1 MSRLTNY
8 TREAISNAAIKAA
21 FTPRENDFSAAED
34 ALAREAYAAVYPAD
48 EVKKAMAL
56 PDNWLRRDPC
66 LHFNVNGLRIELCT
80 TDNHLPV
87 PYRAK
92 SGDQGYSCHRS
103 QGSIPEGD
111 LAERITAHAMAKE
124 ALRDEKRSARI
135 KLDAMLG
142 SISTVKKL
150 QEVWPE
156 GAQFYAKFAE
166 KPAALP
172 PAIRVEDVNAALGL
186 ESAQ

>member
-8 TREAISNAAIKAA
+8 TREAISSAAIKAA
-21 FTPRENDFSAAED
+21 FTPRENDFSADED

-48 EVKKAMAL
+48 EVKKAMSL
-56 PDNWLRRDPC
+56 PENWLRRDPC
-66 LHFNVNGLRIELCT
+66 LYFNVNGLLIELCT

-87 PYRAK
+87 PYR
-92 SGDQGYSCHRS
+92 CHRS

-135 KLDAMLG
+135 KLDAMLS

>member
-8 TREAISNAAIKAA
+8 TREAISSAAIKAA
-21 FTPRENDFSAAED
+21 FTPRENDFSADED

-48 EVKKAMAL
+48 EVKKAMSL
-56 PDNWLRRDPC
+56 PENWLRRDPC
-66 LHFNVNGLRIELCT
+66 LHFNVNGLRIKLCT

-92 SGDQGYSCHRS
+92 SGE

-135 KLDAMLG
+135 KLDAMLS

>member
-8 TREAISNAAIKAA
+8 TREAISSAAIKAA
-21 FTPRENDFSAAED
+21 FTPRENDFSADED

-92 SGDQGYSCHRS
+92 SGE

-124 ALRDEKRSARI
+124 ALRDEKRSARA
-135 KLDAMLG
+135 KLNAMLS